1 MSLQVEPLLQ
11 NKSNKYTIFPLEYPD
26 IWNFYTMHFKLIW
39 FVDDIDFTK
48 DMKDWVKLSKD
59 EQFFIKHVLAFF
71 AASDGI
77 IMENLSTNFSAEIQV
92 AEARS
97 FYAMQM
103 FSENIHSITYST
115 LIETYISNP
124 EEKLKIFNAIE
135 TMPAITDKGVWAKAW
150 IDSDAGLATRLV
162 AFMIVEGLF
171 FSGSFCAIYW
181 LSERGIMP
189 GLCNSNAYI
198 ARDEGLH
205 CDFAIML
212 YKKYIVN
219 KLTQDEITTLI
230 TEAVAIEKEFILHAL
245 PVSLLGMNS
254 DMMSTYVEFVADRL
268 MSQINY
274 VTPWAGVINPFPFMD
289 KICLQ
294 NQTSFFDQRVTEYS
308 KDTNPI
314 AAFEEINFDA
324 DF

>member
-1 MSLQVEPLLQ
+1 MSAVEPLLV
-11 NKSNKYTIFPLEYPD
+11 NKSNKYTIFPLQYPD
-26 IWNFYTMHFKLIW
+26 IWEFYLNHFKLIW

-48 DMKDWVKLSKD
+48 DMKDWVKLSAD
-59 EQFFIKHVLAFF
+59 EQYFIKHVLAFF

-77 IMENLSTNFSAEIQV
+77 IMENLCTNFAAEIQV

-97 FYAMQM
+97 FYSMQM

-115 LIETYISNP
+115 LIETYIADA

-135 TMPAITDKGVWAKAW
+135 TMPAITAKGTWAKKW

-198 ARDEGLH
+198 SRDEGLH
-205 CDFAIML
+205 CDFAILL
-212 YKKYIVN
+212 YSKYIVN
-219 KLTQDEITTLI
+219 KLSQDEITSLI
-230 TEAVAIEKEFILHAL
+230 TDAVTIEKEFILNAL

-254 DMMSTYVEFVADRL
+254 GMMSTYVEFVADRL
-268 MSQINY
+268 MSQIGY
-274 VTPWAGVINPFPFMD
+274 VTPWSGVANPFPFMD